1 MKKEESHQILTR
13 VDTDAPTTRW
23 ITKHALTGGI
33 LKYETSIS
41 DLGGGR
47 MIRVENSYQCF
58 HKPYWYDTEAE
69 ALAHAD
75 QLRLKKIASL
85 KKQIERLEALRFL
98 PE

>member
-1 MKKEESHQILTR
+1 VKTGKDGPI
-13 VDTDAPTTRW
+13 ATRW
-23 ITKHALTGGI
+23 ITKYALTSGI
-33 LKYETSIS
+33 LEYETSIS
-41 DLGGGR
+41 GIGDGG
-47 MIRVENSYQCF
+47 MICAENSYQCF
-58 HKPYWYDTEAE
+58 HKPYWHDTEVE